1 MYDTLQ
7 KPRELT
13 WGHTLGHL
21 GRALDSWR
29 TNEHRQSLQQNPA
42 SAATV
47 SYHRGVNVSFGRR
60 ASDCREHLHDA
71 SEIPMPAACPPHTVP
86 GSCLCLGFI
95 LAVPTLSLETTA
107 SHLPTLAEYLSLGPA
122 LGPGGRVGHVWK
134 PSGCILTQRL
144 TETLPR
150 EWGCPGLSIA
160 FTSMQPQGSPVFLI
174 THTFDSSVFNHP

>member
-86 GSCLCLGFI
+86 GSCLCLGFT

-107 SHLPTLAEYLSLGPA
+107 SHLPALAEYLSLGPA
-122 LGPGGRVGHVWK
+122 LGPGGRIGHVWK
-134 PSGCILTQRL
+134 PLWLYSDPAVDREFTQRMGMPWAEHSL
-144 TETLPR
+144 HFHAA
-150 EWGCPGLSIA
+150 PGL
-160 FTSMQPQGSPVFLI
+160 P
-174 THTFDSSVFNHP
+174 SVPDHPYV